1 MGYRKPSTK
10 TKAERGSAEQ
20 FSRIVG
26 PLNSKENKEEKRVTY
41 SFVASR
47 RTGGK
52 PIVAKL
58 TVRVDPPKI
67 GASWNECAY
76 ERQRQLE
83 SVLAFDGPEQSSWSY
98 IDNPEGKL
106 SDVLYAMLKPKHIVE
121 LTKMRLGVPR
131 S

>member
-26 PLNSKENKEEKRVTY
+26 PLKRKENKEEKRITF
-41 SFVASR
+41 SFIASN
-47 RTGGK
+47 RTVGGVK
-52 PIVAKL
+52 SVKL

-67 GASWNECAY
+67 GASWNSIDTKEEKRLATMLTDEVL
-76 ERQRQLE
+76 ERN
-83 SVLAFDGPEQSSWSY
+83 SWAV
-98 IDNPEGKL
+98 IDNPQGKL
-106 SDVLYAMLKPKHIVE
+106 SDVLYAMLKPQHIVE